1 MGASNE
7 SDIHVVTDDAVAQ
20 TALALIKE
28 AKEYVVL
35 VSPYNAFW
43 THLKNEI
50 TFAIERKVRVTAIY
64 NPNGYSRGDGN
75 EWLMGTGATVYRLP
89 NLHAKLYLNE
99 SAALLSSMNL
109 TERSSRNSMDVGML
123 VNGGAAYAALRDYA
137 VRLTKLGERVERP
150 TEDGRARAEESPR
163 KPQGDGSVR
172 DRLDRIRAE
181 AQGEALKALKRA
193 QTFLRIGNCVRCR
206 KVIKYAPSDKPLC
219 ERCYAEWSR
228 FRNLNYREKHCH
240 KCGASAP
247 TTYAKPLCPAC
258 YAKP

>member
-7 SDIHVVTDDAVAQ
+7 SDMHVVTDDAVAQ
-20 TALALIKE
+20 TALALIRE
-28 AKEYVVL
+28 ANEYVVL

-163 KPQGDGSVR
+163 EPQGAGSVR

-181 AQGEALKALKRA
+181 APGEALKRA
-193 QTFLRIGNCVRCR
+193 KTFLRIGNCVRCR

-219 ERCYAEWSR
+219 ERHYAEWSR
-228 FRNLNYREKHCH
+228 FGNPNYREKYCH